1 MVLAVMCVGYFLVL
15 LDVTALNVAVPA
27 IGASLGVGVTGL
39 QWVVN
44 GYALA
49 LAALLLVGGALGD
62 AYGHRR
68 VVLAG
73 LALFGAASAGCGL
86 APAVG
91 VLVAARVLQ
100 GVGAALLLPGTLAI
114 ITRAFPEP
122 AAQARAIGVWAGV
135 GSVALPAGPLLGGG
149 LVATWGWRSVFLV
162 NVPVVLVAALVAL
175 RTVRGDR
182 VEDAR
187 PDLGRLGRAVLG
199 LLRRPAF
206 AVANAVAAAMNFGS
220 LGLLFLLTLFLQAVQ
235 HRSAPA
241 AGAAVLPLF
250 LPLVVLAPLAG
261 RATARWGPRPTMLAG
276 LGAAAVGVGLLAG
289 WEATTPYDG
298 LLPAMLAWGIGLGVL
313 TPAVVAAALAAVP
326 PRYAGLASG
335 VNNTARQAG
344 GVAGIALYASV
355 AGAPDDPARFLA
367 GLHVTGLVT
376 AGLFVTAAVATALA
390 VPLRPPAT
398 VGRDVEAE
406 ERPWIGSLSSPEA
419 AGGSAARSRPASPP
433 TGTTS

>member
-27 IGASLGVGVTGL
+27 IGAGLGVGVTGL

-62 AYGHRR
+62 ASGHRR

-86 APAVG
+86 APTVG

-114 ITRAFPEP
+114 ITRTFPEP

-162 NVPVVLVAALVAL
+162 NVPVVLVAALGTL
-175 RTVRGDR
+175 RTVRSDR
-182 VEDAR
+182 VDGSRLDLDA
-187 PDLGRLGRAVLG
+187 LVRAVLG

-220 LGLLFLLTLFLQAVQ
+220 LGLLFLLTPVPADRAAALRV
-235 HRSAPA
+235 RS
-241 AGAAVLPLF
+241 GSD
-250 LPLVVLAPLAG
+250 
-261 RATARWGPRPTMLAG
+261 
-276 LGAAAVGVGLLAG
+276 GAAAVPPAGGARPARRSGDRPVGTAADDARRPRRRRGRGRAALVVGRHDPVRRPSARD
-289 WEATTPYDG
+289 A
-298 LLPAMLAWGIGLGVL
+298 GLGHRTGRAHPCGRRGGPRGGPARS
-313 TPAVVAAALAAVP
+313 TP
-326 PRYAGLASG
+326 GLASG
-335 VNNTARQAG
+335 VNSTARQAG
-344 GVAGIALYASV
+344 GVAGVALYGSV
-355 AGAPDDPARFLA
+355 AGAPADPARFLA
-367 GLHVTGLVT
+367 GLHLTGLVT
-376 AGLFVTAAVATALA
+376 AGLFLVAGVSTAIA
-390 VPLRPPAT
+390 VPT
-398 VGRDVEAE
+398 
-406 ERPWIGSLSSPEA
+406 
-419 AGGSAARSRPASPP
+419 RS
-433 TGTTS
+433 

>member
-15 LDVTALNVAVPA
+15 LDVTVVNVAVPA
-27 IGASLGVGVTGL
+27 IGAGLGVGVTGL

-62 AYGHRR
+62 FYGHRR

-73 LALFGAASAGCGL
+73 LAVFGVASAGCGL
-86 APAVG
+86 APTVG

-100 GVGAALLLPGTLAI
+100 GVGAALLLPGSLAI

-135 GSVALPAGPLLGGG
+135 GSVALPAGPVLGGG
-149 LVATWGWRSVFLV
+149 LVAGFGWRAVFLV
-162 NVPVVLVAALVAL
+162 NVPVVLVAGLAAL
-175 RTVRGDR
+175 RTVPRDRGDG
-182 VEDAR
+182 A
-187 PDLGRLGRAVLG
+187 PDLDGLGRAVLG

-220 LGLLFLLTLFLQAVQ
+220 LGLLFLLSLYLQGLQ
-235 HRSAPA
+235 QRPA
-241 AGAAVLPLF
+241 STAGAAVLPLF

-276 LGAAAVGVGLLAG
+276 LGAAAVGVGLLAS
-289 WEATTPYDG
+289 WDVATPYGG
-298 LLPAMLAWGIGLGVL
+298 LLPAMLAWGVGLGAL

-326 PRYAGLASG
+326 PRYVGLASG

-344 GVAGIALYASV
+344 GVAGVALYGSV
-355 AGAPDDPARFLA
+355 AGSPADPARFLA
-367 GLHVTGLVT
+367 GLHLTGSFT
-376 AGLFVTAAVATALA
+376 AALFVAAGVATAVA
-390 VPLRPPAT
+390 VPT
-398 VGRDVEAE
+398 
-406 ERPWIGSLSSPEA
+406 
-419 AGGSAARSRPASPP
+419 RS
-433 TGTTS
+433 

>member
-15 LDVTALNVAVPA
+15 LDVTALNVAVPT
-27 IGASLGVGVTGL
+27 IGAGLGVGVTGL

-62 AYGHRR
+62 ANGHRR

-86 APAVG
+86 APTVG

-114 ITRAFPEP
+114 ITRTFPEP

-162 NVPVVLVAALVAL
+162 NVPVVLVAALGTL
-175 RTVRGDR
+175 RTVRSDR
-182 VEDAR
+182 VDGSHL
-187 PDLGRLGRAVLG
+187 DLDGLVRAVLG

-220 LGLLFLLTLFLQAVQ
+220 LGLLFLLSLFLQTVQ
-235 HRSAPA
+235 QRSASA
-241 AGAAVLPLF
+241 AGEAVLPLF

-261 RATARWGPRPTMLAG
+261 RTTARWGPRPTMLAG
-276 LGAAAVGVGLLAG
+276 LGVAAVGVALLAS
-289 WEATTPYDG
+289 WDATTPYGG
-298 LLPAMLAWGIGLGVL
+298 LLPAMLAWGVGLGVL
-313 TPAVVAAALAAVP
+313 TPAVVAAALAAA
-326 PRYAGLASG
+326 PRQYAGLASG
-335 VNNTARQAG
+335 VNSAARQAG
-344 GVAGIALYASV
+344 GVAGVALYGSV
-355 AGAPDDPARFLA
+355 AGAPADPARFLA
-367 GLHVTGLVT
+367 GLHLTGLVT
-376 AGLFVTAAVATALA
+376 AGLFLVAGVSTAIA
-390 VPLRPPAT
+390 VPT
-398 VGRDVEAE
+398 
-406 ERPWIGSLSSPEA
+406 
-419 AGGSAARSRPASPP
+419 RS
-433 TGTTS
+433 